1 MRPYTVYMHTN
12 KINGKRYIGITCN
25 KPEDRWGSEGAGYL
39 RKQPNGKYSQ
49 PLFARAI
56 LKYGWESFETTL
68 LFEGLSEAEAKSKEI
83 ELIASYHTYSKDPEC
98 WGYNN
103 TPGGD
108 GNRIYDSI
116 EEAEAA
122 NKAKCR
128 RWYEEHHQYCIDKAN
143 KYKQDN
149 LEKVT
154 EQRAKRYRDNREQY
168 LEQYRKRYAKN
179 KEAELADKKV
189 YYAKNRQQI
198 LDNKRE
204 YLSLVTTL
212 RAQVRDLDAKY
223 PNVISDEDRVKLQTA
238 HGCRNKT
245 YLYGLLQKF
254 TDLSLSI

>member
-1 MRPYTVYMHTN
+1 MHTN

-128 RWYEEHHQYCIDKAN
+128 RWYEEHRQYCIDKAN

-154 EQRAKRYRDNREQY
+154 EYQAKYKQNNKAYFSDKCK
-168 LEQYRKRYAKN
+168 KRYAKN
-179 KEAELADKKV
+179 REAELADKKV
-189 YYAKNRQQI
+189 YYTENRQQI
-198 LDNKRE
+198 LDSKRE

-223 PNVISDEDRVKLQTA
+223 PDVISDEDRVKLQTA

-254 TDLSLSI
+254 TDLNLSI